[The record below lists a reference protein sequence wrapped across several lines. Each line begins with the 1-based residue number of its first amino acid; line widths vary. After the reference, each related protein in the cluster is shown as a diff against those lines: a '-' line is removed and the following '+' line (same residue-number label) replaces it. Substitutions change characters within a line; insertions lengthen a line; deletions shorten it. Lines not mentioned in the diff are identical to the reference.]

1 MKTETRKNVVDATPL
16 GTARLRLLALG
27 LVRTAVPALAAVAA
41 AWAVEPQLNAD
52 GFARVAYL
60 ALVAVIALSAVDNAL
75 VNATERAYRRAY
87 GRVHGP
93 RSWSCEDCGRQITA
107 REWTPFDAVA
117 FETHLADPRAHGCTH
132 S

>member
-1 MKTETRKNVVDATPL
+1 MKTETRNNVVHTIPL
-16 GTARLRLLALG
+16 GTARLRLLVLG
-27 LVRTAVPALAAVAA
+27 LVRTAVPPLAALAVAR
-41 AWAVEPQLNAD
+41 VIEPQLNAD
-52 GFARVAYL
+52 GFARLAYVVL
-60 ALVAVIALSAVDNAL
+60 AAIVALSAVDNVL
-75 VNATERAYRRAY
+75 TNATERAYRRAY

-107 REWTPFDAVA
+107 REWTPFDAAA

>member
-1 MKTETRKNVVDATPL
+1 MMTKTRNTVVHPIPL

-27 LVRTAVPALAAVAA
+27 LARTAVPPLVAVVA
-41 AWAVEPQLNAD
+41 AWAIAPQLNAD
-52 GFARVAYL
+52 GPARVAYL
-60 ALVAVIALSAVDNAL
+60 VLVAVVALSAVDNTL
-75 VNATERAYRRAY
+75 TNATERTYRRAY

-93 RSWSCEDCGRQITA
+93 RSWSCEDCGHQITA
-107 REWTPFDAVA
+107 REWTPYDAAV

>member
-1 MKTETRKNVVDATPL
+1 MKTETRNDVVHTIPL
-16 GTARLRLLALG
+16 GTARLRLLVLG
-27 LVRTAVPALAAVAA
+27 LVRTAVPPLAALAVARV
-41 AWAVEPQLNAD
+41 VEPQLNAD
-52 GFARVAYL
+52 GFARLAYL
-60 ALVAVIALSAVDNAL
+60 VLAAILALSAVDNVL
-75 VNATERAYRRAY
+75 TNATDRAYRRAY

-107 REWTPFDAVA
+107 REWTPFDAAA